1 MPSKFLVTLTAL
13 ILAVLSVILLFAP
26 VETLTAL
33 GPGSDALSS
42 LPPSPGALLVAQLY
56 AAALLGLA
64 GFNWVSRREIACGN
78 PSCTLPQTNFIHFT
92 AGALVLTKPVLRA
105 PGIPLLIGFAAYA
118 VFALLYAWVLWGPKR
133 G

>member
-1 MPSKFLVTLTAL
+1 MPSKFLVTATAL
-13 ILAVLSVILLFAP
+13 VLAALSLVFLFAP
-26 VETLTAL
+26 GEVLSNL
-33 GPGSDALSS
+33 GERSDALSA
-42 LPPSPGALLVAQLY
+42 LPPPPGALLVAQLY

-92 AGALVLTKPVLRA
+92 AGTLILIKPLLRA
-105 PGIPLLIGFAAYA
+105 PAPPLLGGFGAYA
-118 VFALLYAWVLWGPKR
+118 LFALLYAWVLWGPKR